1 MKSIKHF
8 LIFVILLFQHTTSN
22 ADVLEIGGG
31 LTESYNGEFPLWSDS
46 SVKMKSIGMPITIS
60 LMFNN
65 LRIGYIDYKQYAR
78 DFHSTVSTYAK
89 VENNILSFNYFGDII
104 ANESLSLN
112 YFGGLGFY
120 RSYYELNLNKISSD
134 DYAINVIG
142 NSSNS
147 IDPGIIAGLSLH
159 QYFDKGFLGIN
170 FTYIPSKKINYEYS
184 WVSDK
189 YYLTNEW
196 NELEEIDIG
205 GNIVFLVTGTKF

>member
-31 LTESYNGEFPLWSDS
+31 LTESYNGKFPLWSDS

-89 VENNILSFNYFGDII
+89 VENNILLFNYFGDII

-189 YYLTNEW
+189 YYLSNEW

-205 GNIVFLVTGTKF
+205 GNIVFLVTGIKF

>member
-46 SVKMKSIGMPITIS
+46 SVKMKSLGMPITIS

-120 RSYYELNLNKISSD
+120 RS
-134 DYAINVIG
+134 
-142 NSSNS
+142 
-147 IDPGIIAGLSLH
+147 
-159 QYFDKGFLGIN
+159 
-170 FTYIPSKKINYEYS
+170 
-184 WVSDK
+184 
-189 YYLTNEW
+189 
-196 NELEEIDIG
+196 
-205 GNIVFLVTGTKF
+205 